1 MIACNAT
8 AATIRRPCGRQSSDS
23 LSRIATTTPVNGLR
37 LVRVGS
43 VVQASVNVNM
53 IYPKGAVKVS
63 DIPEGYRPE
72 WPCYRD
78 VGCGYGY
85 AIRFNISNT
94 AINAYNYNNSE
105 TNNVSGGFTYIT
117 ADPFPAE

>member
-1 MIACNAT
+1 MARA
-8 AATIRRPCGRQSSDS
+8 GSQSRLSDS

-85 AIRFNISNT
+85 AIRFNISST